1 MRLPENQF
9 TRAIRGGG
17 APQVGLWSSLANPV
31 AAELCAGT
39 GFDWMLIDGEH
50 SPNDLRTVLAQ
61 LQAVAAY
68 PTSAIVRPP
77 VGDAVLIKQLL
88 DIGAQSLLIPMVDT
102 AEQAEAM
109 ARAVCYP
116 PHGVR
121 GVAAQTRAG
130 RWGRIPDYLAT
141 ARSELCL
148 IVQIESVIGLSNV
161 DEIAAV
167 DGVDA
172 LFVGPADL
180 AASLGHLGEPGHP
193 EVRQAIAHVK
203 DRASA
208 HGKPLGTLAVD
219 TRLATGYIED
229 GFAFVAVGMDT
240 MLLGQALTTLR
251 GNFPPGTA

>member
-1 MRLPENQF
+1 MRLPENRF
-9 TRAIRGGG
+9 KRAIRSGV
-17 APQVGLWSSLANPV
+17 PQIGIWCSLANPV

-61 LQAVAAY
+61 LQAIAAY

-77 VGDAVLIKQLL
+77 VGDAVVVKQLL

-102 AEQAEAM
+102 PEQAEAM

-141 ARSELCL
+141 ARSEICL
-148 IVQIESVIGLSNV
+148 IVQIESVTGLSNV
-161 DEIAAV
+161 DAIAAV

-193 EVRQAIAHVK
+193 EVQEAIGVLTA
-203 DRASA
+203 D
-208 HGKPLGTLAVD
+208 P
-219 TRLATGYIED
+219 RLAAGYVED
-229 GFAFVAVGMDT
+229 GFAFVGVGMDT
-240 MLLGQALTTLR
+240 MLLGQALTALR
-251 GNFPPGTA
+251 GNFPSG